1 MKTAVKAKPGPK
13 LPAKPT
19 ARTAPAPD
27 AMDIISEMEQA
38 TTLNKFF
45 DDNPEDF
52 TNDDYLKLVK
62 SMRQE
67 RPHIEKDE
75 GDE

>member
-1 MKTAVKAKPGPK
+1 MTAPKPKKA
-13 LPAKPT
+13 PAKPS
-19 ARTAPAPD
+19 ARITPAPD
-27 AMDIISEMEQA
+27 ALDIISEMEQA

-52 TNDDYLKLVK
+52 TDEDYLKLVK

-67 RPHIEKDE
+67 RPHIEKSE